1 MSARASVLTPRV
13 SKGGRDLRVVRRRS
27 RRLVTRSPGTRIAP
41 FAIVAAIGVAAIIAT
56 VLLEQVMLA
65 QSAFHLSDLRTELQE
80 AEAKHEELLLES
92 ATLDSATRIER
103 YARETL
109 GMIDPPPGSVRYIVA
124 DIDRGGRARV
134 RPGPRNGP
142 PSSGGIAAGSPF
154 TLPAEG
160 ASP

>member
-1 MSARASVLTPRV
+1 MSARATALAPRV
-13 SKGGRDLRVVRRRS
+13 SKRGRDLRVVRRRS
-27 RRLVTRSPGTRIAP
+27 RKLVTRSPGTRVAP
-41 FAIVAAIGVAAIIAT
+41 LAIVAAIGVAAVIAA

-80 AEAKHEELLLES
+80 AEAAHEELLLES

-109 GMIDPPPGSVRYIVA
+109 GMIEPPPGTVRYIVA
-124 DIDRGGRARV
+124 DVGRGGRARV
-134 RPGPRNGP
+134 RPGPREEP
-142 PSSGGIAAGSPF
+142 AGGGGVAAGSPY
-154 TLPAEG
+154 TVPADG